1 MPFESRRKA
10 RSGYPVRQPIAMN
23 PGRRKA
29 IAQALLVTFL
39 WSTSWILIKDGLKDM
54 PPLLFAGLRYTLA
67 FVCLL
72 PFVLRH
78 GGGSDIRSLGP
89 RQWLQLTALGIVLFA
104 VTQGAQFA
112 ALVHLQAVTLSL
124 MLNFAPALVALISF
138 SALAERPR
146 PLQAVG
152 IFVFLVGAWLYF
164 QPQSDASASGP
175 GLMLGAVCLV
185 ATAVSA
191 VLGRSINR
199 GGTISPGTVTLVSM
213 GAGSLVLL
221 VIGLLV
227 EDWPRMTARH
237 WLVIAWL
244 SVVNTA
250 FAFTLWNRT
259 LRVLE
264 ATESS
269 MINNTMLIQI
279 AVLAW
284 IFLGES
290 LNGLEISALL
300 VASAGVAMV
309 QFRPAPVPKPI
320 RRQPVAARRP

>member
-1 MPFESRRKA
+1 MPLKSSRKA
-10 RSGYPVRQPIAMN
+10 RSEKSVRQSVAGN

-39 WSTSWILIKDGLKDM
+39 WSTSWVLIKDGLKDM

-72 PFVLRH
+72 PFVFRR
-78 GGGSDIRSLGP
+78 GAGSDMRSLRP
-89 RQWLQLTALGIVLFA
+89 RQWLQLTALGIVLYA

-112 ALVHLQAVTLSL
+112 ALVHLPAVTLSL
-124 MLNFAPALVALISF
+124 MLNFAPALLALVSF
-138 SALAERPR
+138 FALAERPR
-146 PLQAVG
+146 PLQAAG
-152 IFVFLVGAWLYF
+152 ILVFLVGAWLYF
-164 QPQSDASASGP
+164 QPDSDTTVSGP
-175 GLMLGAVCLV
+175 GLALGAVCLV

-199 GGTISPGTVTLVSM
+199 GGKISPGTVTLVSM

-221 VIGLLV
+221 VVALLV
-227 EDWPRMTARH
+227 EGWQPMTSRH
-237 WLVIAWL
+237 WLMIGWL

-284 IFLGES
+284 IFLGEA
-290 LNGLEISALL
+290 LDGREIFALL
-300 VASAGVAMV
+300 VATAGVAMV
-309 QFRPAPVPKPI
+309 QFRSEPVTKPI
-320 RRQPVAARRP
+320 RRQPVGVRRP